1 MLKKPCWT
9 LLIRAVIADLANQ
22 SKEIRLM
29 NTEIQKS
36 LSSMELLTAWDDVAP
51 DPRLV
56 ISNFPDLR
64 GDKAR

>member
-1 MLKKPCWT
+1 MLKT

-36 LSSMELLTAWDDVAP
+36 LSSIGLLTARARDDVAL